1 MKERKLVVAYGN
13 NGEIGAANGLPWHL
27 PADMRHFREVT
38 AGDTLILGRKTW
50 ESIGRVLPGREM
62 VVVTRGEVDAP
73 DVVIARTVHEAF
85 DRASRESI
93 SVIGGAS
100 IYLQALEACLVDRI
114 YATQIHAD
122 FPTADTFFT
131 RPPGWREQSREL
143 HGAGDVNLYDYD
155 FVTYEKR

>member
-1 MKERKLVVAYGN
+1 MKERKLVVAYGR

-38 AGDTLILGRKTW
+38 AGGSLIMGGNTW
-50 ESIGRVLPGREM
+50 RSIGRVLPGREM

-73 DVVIARTVHEAF
+73 DVVVARTVREAF

-93 SVIGGAS
+93 SAIGGAS

-122 FPTADTFFT
+122 FPTADTFFAV
-131 RPPGWREQSREL
+131 PPDWQERSRES
-143 HGAGDVNLYDYD
+143 HGADDVNLYDYD